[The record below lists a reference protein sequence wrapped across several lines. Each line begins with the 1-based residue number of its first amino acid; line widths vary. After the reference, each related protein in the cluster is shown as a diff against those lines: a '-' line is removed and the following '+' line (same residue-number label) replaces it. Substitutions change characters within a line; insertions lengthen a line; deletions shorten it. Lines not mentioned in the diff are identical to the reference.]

1 MIRFLVSS
9 LSLLQVLNLRVLLS
23 ALIAAAGIQLA
34 AQGPLVAAASDLA
47 PILSSYPDAR
57 FTFGSS
63 GQLARQIE
71 NGAPYELFLS
81 ANRAYA
87 EQLIVAGK
95 AKAEDLRPYATGR
108 LAIWS
113 KSGRYKRL
121 EDLLDPAVRHIAI
134 ANPSHAPYGQAARQA
149 LEKAG
154 LWNRLQP
161 KLVYAESV
169 RQTLQF
175 AESGNADVTLTAWSL
190 VHGRSGVLV
199 PGDLYAPLTQFG
211 VPVAGSEV
219 GRRLLN
225 WLLGPKGQKMLQ
237 DGGLFPPP

>member
-1 MIRFLVSS
+1 
-9 LSLLQVLNLRVLLS
+9 LNLRVLLS
-23 ALIAAAGIQLA
+23 TLIAAAGIQLSG
-34 AQGPLVAAASDLA
+34 QGPLVAAASDLS

-87 EQLIVAGK
+87 ERLVAAGK
-95 AKAEDLRPYATGR
+95 AKREDLYPYATGR
-108 LAIWS
+108 LAMWS

-121 EDLLDPAVRHIAI
+121 EDLLDPAVRQIAI
-134 ANPSHAPYGQAARQA
+134 ANPAHAPYGQAARQA

-154 LWNRLQP
+154 LWSRLAP

-169 RQTLQF
+169 RQTMQF
-175 AESGNADVTLTAWSL
+175 AESGNVDVTLTAWTL
-190 VHGRSGVLV
+190 VHARAGILV
-199 PGDLYAPLTQFG
+199 PAEMHAPLTQYG
-211 VPVAGSEV
+211 VPVASSPS
-219 GRRLLN
+219 GRRLLA
-225 WLLGPKGQKMLQ
+225 WLVGPEGQKLLRA
-237 DGGLFPPP
+237 GGLFPPP

>member
-1 MIRFLVSS
+1 MIRYLASF
-9 LSLLQVLNLRVLLS
+9 LSLLQVLNLRALLS
-23 ALIAAAGIQLA
+23 TLIAAAGIQLS

-81 ANRAYA
+81 ANKAYA
-87 EQLIVAGK
+87 EQLVAAGK

-108 LAIWS
+108 LALWS

-134 ANPSHAPYGQAARQA
+134 ANPTHAPYGQAARQA
-149 LEKAG
+149 LETAG
-154 LWNRLQP
+154 LWTRLQT

-175 AESGNADVTLTAWSL
+175 AESGNADATITAWSL
-190 VHGRSGVLV
+190 VHEKAGVLL
-199 PGDLYAPLTQFG
+199 PAESHEPLTQYG
-211 VPVAGSEV
+211 APVAGSPS
-219 GRRLLN
+219 GRRVLA
-225 WLLGPKGQKMLQ
+225 WLIGPEGQKLLTT
-237 DGGLFPPP
+237 GGLFPPP

>member
-1 MIRFLVSS
+1 MIRFLASP

-23 ALIAAAGIQLA
+23 TLIAASGIHLS

-63 GQLARQIE
+63 GQLARQIQ
-71 NGAPYELFLS
+71 NGAPYDLFLS

-87 EQLIVAGK
+87 EQLVAAGK
-95 AKAEDLRPYATGR
+95 AKREDLHPYATGR
-108 LAIWS
+108 LAVWS
-113 KSGRYKRL
+113 KSGRLKRL
-121 EDLLDPAVRHIAI
+121 EDLFDPAVRQIAI
-134 ANPSHAPYGQAARQA
+134 ANPAHAPYGQAARQA

-154 LWNRLQP
+154 LWHRLAP

-169 RQTLQF
+169 RQTVQF
-175 AESGNADVTLTAWSL
+175 AESGNVDGTLTSWSL
-190 VHGRSGVLV
+190 VHARGGVLV
-199 PGDLYAPLTQFG
+199 PAEMHAPLTQYG
-211 VPVAGSEV
+211 VAIAGSPA
-219 GRRLLN
+219 GRRLLA
-225 WLLGPKGQKMLQ
+225 WLVGPEGQKRLQ